1 MCAVWCLDVPWV
13 AVAPL
18 KESGRMDRKRV
29 DRFRAGIALQIAELQ
44 KAVRTGKLEAHAS
57 QGKPADD
64 ADKAALSHERELLLL
79 KNAQDRQLLKNL
91 QRALSRVQ
99 DGSFG
104 QCLACGG
111 EINPKRLEA
120 LPWA

>member
-1 MCAVWCLDVPWV
+1 
-13 AVAPL
+13 
-18 KESGRMDRKRV
+18 MDRKRV
-29 DRFRAGIALQIAELQ
+29 DRFRAKIALQIAELQ
-44 KAVRTGKLEAHAS
+44 KAVRTGELEAHAS
-57 QGKPADD
+57 QGKPTDE

-120 LPWA
+120 LPWASYCIHCQTEREGKQC